1 MAQKKRVQVQLT
13 PETYE
18 LIKQISELGGV
29 SIGGLLGEIID
40 ENKAGLQVILDAL
53 LLVKS
58 QDQTSAL
65 NRMQA
70 LLTDAQQKG
79 LDAQKEMNELRV
91 KHGK

>member
-1 MAQKKRVQVQLT
+1 MAQKKRAQVQLS
-13 PETYE
+13 PDVYE
-18 LIKQISELGGV
+18 LLKEISDLGGV

-40 ENKAGLQVILDAL
+40 ENKPSLQIIRDAL
-53 LLVKS
+53 LLAKN
-58 QDQTSAL
+58 QDQSNVL

-70 LLTDAQQKG
+70 ILTDAQQLT

>member
-18 LIKQISELGGV
+18 LIKEISELGGV

-40 ENKAGLQVILDAL
+40 ENKAGLHVIRDAL
-53 LLVKS
+53 LFAKS
-58 QDQTSAL
+58 TDQTAAL

-70 LLTDAQQKG
+70 LLTEAQQKG
-79 LDAQKEMNELRV
+79 LDAQKDINELRQ
-91 KHGK
+91 KHQK